1 MRMWNITAAFALAFV
16 LGACGS
22 TGSSSATSSSPRP
35 SSTAKLA
42 IVSPTNGEIVH
53 GSTVQLKMSLSG
65 AKIVPATTSHIV
77 PNQGHIHVYLDG
89 QVVSMTFGLTQTV
102 QVTPGRHVITAEFV
116 ASDHQP
122 FDPRVQTGV
131 EFEVKP

>member
-1 MRMWNITAAFALAFV
+1 MRSLHTITALALALF
-16 LGACGS
+16 LGACS
-22 TGSSSATSSSPRP
+22 SSGSSHTPSARP

-42 IVSPTNGEIVH
+42 IVSPTNGQIIH

-77 PNQGHIHVYLDG
+77 PDQGHIHVYLDG
-89 QVVSMTFGLTQTV
+89 QIVSMTYGLTQTIP
-102 QVTPGRHVITAEFV
+102 VTPGRHVITAEFV
-116 ASDHQP
+116 ASDHLP